1 MNFKPLTGRTIA
13 TICAR
18 GGSKGLPG
26 KNIRPF
32 AGRPLIAHTI
42 SQALQCA
49 EIDAVYVSTDDVEI
63 AAVARTAGAI
73 VPCMRPPE
81 LAADDAAKLPVI
93 EHLVSFLESQG
104 EKIERI
110 VDLQPTSPLRDS
122 ADISAALRTRPD
134 AQLVVSVSEAP
145 DSPYF
150 NLVEQDAGGWL
161 HLSKGQGSA
170 RRQDVPA
177 VYALNGAIYVWQR
190 AALTHASVQGLWS
203 VQAAPFVMPRWKSV
217 DIDTLEDF
225 DHAQWLAQR
234 RNAGPASATSPV
246 FVIAEAGVNHN
257 GDLSMALSLCD
268 AARAAGA
275 DAVKFQTFRAE
286 DLVVPGAP
294 TAQYQAQETGQQDQ
308 FALLQKLELSLGQH
322 QAIQA
327 HCKKIGIE
335 FFSTPF
341 SVPALHMLVGLGVA
355 RIKLSSG
362 ELTHRE
368 LVERA
373 AATRLPLLVSAGMA
387 TMEEIREALRWIAAA
402 RGDLKGVTVLHCTS
416 AYPAPD
422 SALNLNAIASMR
434 RDLGLPIGYSDHS
447 HGSEAAVAAV
457 ALGATVIEKHL
468 TLDRNL
474 PGPDHKAS
482 LEPDQFKQMMQA
494 IRRVESMLG
503 DGVKA
508 PGPEE
513 ADTTRVARRSV
524 VAVVD
529 IAPGALIEP
538 SMLACRRPATGIAPR
553 DLNAVVGRT
562 ARVRIAAGSVLN
574 WNQLEGGERP

>member
-1 MNFKPLTGRTIA
+1 MSAPHSPGRTIA

-26 KNIRPF
+26 KNIRLF

-42 SQALQCA
+42 AQALSCPD
-49 EIDAVYVSTDDVEI
+49 IDAVYVSTDDAAI
-63 AAVARTAGAI
+63 AQVARAAGAV
-73 VPCMRPPE
+73 VPYMRPPE
-81 LAADDAAKLPVI
+81 LATDEAGKLPVI
-93 EHLVSFLESQG
+93 EHLVSFLENQG
-104 EKIERI
+104 ERI
-110 VDLQPTSPLRDS
+110 ARVVDLQPTSPLRDS
-122 ADISAALRTRPD
+122 ADISAALRAKPG
-134 AQLVVSVSEAP
+134 AQLVLSVAEAA

-150 NLVEQDAGGWL
+150 NLVEQDADGWV
-161 HLSKGQGSA
+161 HLCKGQGSG
-170 RRQDVPA
+170 RRQDVP
-177 VYALNGAIYVWQR
+177 VVFALNGAIYVWQR
-190 AALTHASVQGLWS
+190 AALAHAAVHGLWS
-203 VQAAPFVMPRWKSV
+203 VPAAAFVMPRWKSV

-225 DHAQWLAQR
+225 EYAQWLMKR
-234 RNAGPASATSPV
+234 RAAPAPSPRV

-257 GDLSMALSLCD
+257 GDLSLALRLCE

-294 TAQYQAQETGQQDQ
+294 TAQYQARETGQQDQ
-308 FALLQKLELSLGQH
+308 FALLRQLELSLDQH

-327 HCKKIGIE
+327 HCNKIGIE

-341 SVPALHMLVGLGVA
+341 SVPAVDMLVGLGVA

-373 AATRLPLLVSAGMA
+373 AATRLPLLVSTGMA
-387 TMEEIREALRWIAAA
+387 TMDEIREALRWIRAA
-402 RGDLKGVTVLHCTS
+402 RGDLDQVTVLHCTS

-422 SALNLNAIASMR
+422 CALNLAALRSMQ

-447 HGSEAAVAAV
+447 LGAEAALAAV
-457 ALGATVIEKHL
+457 SLGATVIEKHL
-468 TLDRNL
+468 TLDRTL
-474 PGPDHKAS
+474 PGPDHSAS
-482 LEPDQFKQMMQA
+482 LEPEPFKQMVDG
-494 IRRVESMLG
+494 IRRVEAMLG

-513 ADTTRVARRSV
+513 LDTARVARRSI

-529 IAPGALIEP
+529 IPPGVPIDR

-553 DLNAVVGRT
+553 DQDAVIGRM
-562 ARVRIAAGSVLN
+562 ARVRVAAGSVLN
-574 WNQLEGGERP
+574 WDQLEGGEPE